1 LADLSPAVTQALLR
15 IAGGRKEHDL
25 QLKRYDHAYDVYT
38 AARPKV
44 RNREPWQS
52 DLRVKYGMQV
62 IDTALVNIV
71 SGQPRIMVKARHPDH
86 QRAAKAMQS
95 VMDYFVAEDHL
106 VEKQPAFVLQSL
118 VYGATAAKNHWLYR
132 EAMRPVREFAHDP
145 LNPEAVMENV
155 TEQNL
160 VMADRPTFEPWDI
173 YKCFW
178 EPGARDVDQS
188 AYVVLQSYLS
198 KDDLLQQ
205 RFNPQTGTGIY
216 HNVDELLAS
225 GSAPEPRQSAQL
237 RNLGLQGERYK
248 DKFLIEEIWTD
259 DQLVVLGNGQVL
271 LRQQP
276 NPYWHGKKPIVIA
289 QTRPDLF
296 EMVGVSE
303 TELVDDLQQALQ
315 TVQNMRFDNLH
326 MTVMRGITYREG
338 GVTDPG
344 ALELR
349 PRFKWAVSDHD
360 DIRPFEVQPLPPEA
374 YQEETTL
381 LSHLQLVT
389 GINPYVSG
397 ADLQSVDQNTATGVT
412 ALQEVASRLLR
423 FKAAQIQYKGY
434 QRSFEQWGANT
445 QQFLSKSLAIE
456 IAGQGND
463 TEWIEVGPQ
472 DVAGELAY
480 HIEGS
485 EESLSRQQERGEAI
499 ALLNAFAPL
508 VANMP
513 GLNMKPIL
521 ERVALAYNFPNPEA
535 LVSAVQQQPP
545 PAAAPDNGFNPQI
558 LGPRIGA
565 VPQRP
570 LQQGQIQGD
579 PRLQNAMAVIGNG
592 STNG

>member
-1 LADLSPAVTQALLR
+1 MPDLSPAVAEALR
-15 IAGGRKEHDL
+15 RVRGGRTEHDL

-71 SGQPRIMVKARHPDH
+71 SGQPRIMVKARHPEA
-86 QRAAKAMQS
+86 QRAAKAMQA

-118 VYGATAAKNHWLYR
+118 VYGATVAKNHWLYR
-132 EAMRPVREFAHDP
+132 EAMRPVREFANNP
-145 LNPEAVMENV
+145 LAPDVVMEHVN
-155 TEQNL
+155 EQSL
-160 VMADRPTFEPWDI
+160 VLADRPSFEPWDI
-173 YKCFW
+173 YKTFW
-178 EPGARDVDQS
+178 EPGARDVDS
-188 AYVVLQSYLS
+188 AAYVVLQSYIS

-205 RFNPQTGTGIY
+205 RFNAQNGTGIY

-259 DQLVVLGNGQVL
+259 DQLVVIGNGQVL

-303 TELVDDLQQALQ
+303 TDLIDDLQQALH
-315 TVQNMRFDNLH
+315 TLENMRTDNMHL
-326 MTVMRGITYREG
+326 TVMRGITYREG
-338 GVTDPG
+338 GVTDPNM
-344 ALELR
+344 LELR

-374 YQEETTL
+374 YKEEETL
-381 LSHLQLVT
+381 LARMQLVT

-445 QQFLSKSLAIE
+445 QQFLDRKLAIE

-472 DVAGELAY
+472 DVAGELTY
-480 HIEGS
+480 RIEGS

-499 ALLNAFAPL
+499 ALLNAFAPI
-508 VANMP
+508 AQTRP
-513 GLNMKPIL
+513 DLNLKPIV
-521 ERVALAYNFPNPEA
+521 ERVALAYNFPNPES
-535 LVSAVQQQPP
+535 LWQPVPQQQAP
-545 PAAAPDNGFNPQI
+545 PAAPGPGFNPNI
-558 LGPRIGA
+558 LGPRPG
-565 VPQRP
+565 
-570 LQQGQIQGD
+570 QQ
-579 PRLQNAMAVIGNG
+579 
-592 STNG
+592 

>member
-1 LADLSPAVTQALLR
+1 MADLSPAVAAALAR
-15 IAGGRKEHDL
+15 IEGGRKEHDM

-44 RNREPWQS
+44 RSREPWQS

-86 QRAAKAMQS
+86 QRAAKAMQQ
-95 VMDYFVAEDHL
+95 VMDYFIGEDHF

-118 VYGATAAKNHWLYR
+118 VYGATVAKNHWLYR
-132 EAMRPVREFAHDP
+132 EAMRPVREFANNP
-145 LNPEAVMENV
+145 LAPDVVMEHV
-155 TEQNL
+155 SEQKL

-173 YKCFW
+173 YRCFW
-178 EPGARDVDQS
+178 EPGARDVDDAS
-188 AYVVLQSYLS
+188 YVVLQSYIS

-205 RFNPQTGTGIY
+205 RFNPDTGLGIY
-216 HNVDELLAS
+216 HNVDQLLAS
-225 GSAPEPRQSAQL
+225 GEAPEPRQTAQL

-248 DKFLIEEIWTD
+248 GKFLIEEIWTD
-259 DQLVVLGNGQVL
+259 DQLVVIGNGQVL

-276 NPYWHGKKPIVIA
+276 NPYWHGKKPVVIA

-303 TELVDDLQQALQ
+303 TDLVDDLQQALH
-315 TVQNMRFDNLH
+315 TVENMRFDNLH
-326 MTVMRGITYREG
+326 LTVMRGITYREG
-338 GVTDPG
+338 GVTDPNM
-344 ALELR
+344 LELR

-374 YQEETTL
+374 YEEENAL
-381 LSHLQLVT
+381 LARMQLIT

-423 FKAAQIQYKGY
+423 FKAAQIQYKGS
-434 QRSFEQWGANT
+434 QRSFEQWGANV
-445 QQFLSKSLAIE
+445 QQFLDRKLAIE
-456 IAGQGND
+456 ISGAGND
-463 TEWIEVGPQ
+463 SEWIEVDAQ
-472 DVAGELAY
+472 DVAGDLLY
-480 HIEGS
+480 RIEGS
-485 EESLSRQQERGEAI
+485 EESLSRQQERGESI

-508 VANMP
+508 LQSRPDINI
-513 GLNMKPIL
+513 KPIL
-521 ERVALAYNFPNPEA
+521 ERVALAYNFPNAES
-535 LVSAVQQQPP
+535 LFQPQP
-545 PAAAPDNGFNPQI
+545 QAPVAAPSDQFNPNI

-570 LQQGQIQGD
+570 LQQNSLQGD
-579 PRLQNAMAVIGNG
+579 PRLQNAMNVIGPG